1 MALGIPT
8 LDQLPFLQSLCW
20 QSETPSIAHLT
31 ENEILQL
38 YERNWRYR
46 GVVADLSTEEKR
58 LLKQLATKYRS
69 WVVNEISSMQ
79 FRHPAHSQIL
89 HVLQSLNGDFL
100 ESCKAY
106 FGGGTMLALAYGEY
120 RLSRDID
127 FLCPY
132 GEPFS
137 HLRREI
143 HSRGYDA
150 LFNLDRDENIQ
161 LLQDIRMNR
170 DGIRF
175 AVQLGESTF
184 KIEIVAEGRIE
195 LDQPSSPDW
204 SPVSCLSLID
214 QVTEKLLANGDRW
227 PDASVDSRDLID
239 LAILRLKTAFPSQ
252 ALDKAEAAYPTVEPL
267 KRSICNFQAKPE
279 YRLRCYE
286 RLQVRS
292 PVDIINGLDQLAQQ
306 LGLPMFKRLSI
317 ECE

>member
-8 LDQLPFLQSLCW
+8 LDKLPFLQSLCW
-20 QSETPSIAHLT
+20 QGETPSIAHLT

-137 HLRREI
+137 HLR
-143 HSRGYDA
+143 
-150 LFNLDRDENIQ
+150 
-161 LLQDIRMNR
+161 
-170 DGIRF
+170 
-175 AVQLGESTF
+175 
-184 KIEIVAEGRIE
+184 
-195 LDQPSSPDW
+195 
-204 SPVSCLSLID
+204 
-214 QVTEKLLANGDRW
+214 
-227 PDASVDSRDLID
+227 
-239 LAILRLKTAFPSQ
+239 
-252 ALDKAEAAYPTVEPL
+252 
-267 KRSICNFQAKPE
+267 
-279 YRLRCYE
+279 
-286 RLQVRS
+286 
-292 PVDIINGLDQLAQQ
+292 
-306 LGLPMFKRLSI
+306 
-317 ECE
+317 